1 METTVRCQLRFD
13 PATMRGA
20 AMEISYDGMPLK
32 ISSLLSF
39 ISEFNAPRL
48 SGPRCIE
55 SPYVAGGA
63 PTPSPPLRKPSG
75 RMKLT
80 CNIQTAQ
87 SVKQFEKI
95 RCIFISESKKIF
107 FFFFISVM

>member
-20 AMEISYDGMPLK
+20 AMEMSYDGMPLK

-63 PTPSPPLRKPSG
+63 PTPFPPPPQKALWKDEAN
-75 RMKLT
+75 M
-80 CNIQTAQ
+80 
-87 SVKQFEKI
+87 
-95 RCIFISESKKIF
+95 
-107 FFFFISVM
+107 